1 MKDAGNEPTAA
12 NGKSLIQHLLHLSP
26 MFFHAIVIQ
35 WTLAF
40 AFVMAFCFDWWLF
53 EFGPDI
59 EEEDVT
65 AQRSTCVTLG
75 LWLVTIVGYAIV
87 CGSSS
92 RAGWI
97 LTGSSLTMASFS
109 TKLITSVGTPVPSLP
124 IYSVSGIDINVPD
137 LLMIL
142 CLVGCAAALMLPLP
156 EQSQVVASG
165 GETEASDKKE
175 YQASGPKS
183 LIGQR
188 VAVEKDEDTLFGTVK
203 EYDSETRE
211 WLVHFD
217 DPFHEEEELNRVQLG
232 SAFKLYS
239 KHLSDNLKAMWRAG
253 EL

>member
-12 NGKSLIQHLLHLSP
+12 HGKSLIQHLLQLSP
-26 MFFHAIVIQ
+26 MFFHAIQ

-59 EEEDVT
+59 EEDAA

-109 TKLITSVGTPVPSLP
+109 TKLTTSVGTPVPSLP
-124 IYSVSGIDINVPD
+124 IYSISGVDINVPD

-142 CLVGCAAALMLPLP
+142 CLVGCATSLMAPLP
-156 EQSQVVASG
+156 EQFQVVASG
-165 GETEASDKKE
+165 GETEASEKKE
-175 YQASGPKS
+175 DQASGPKS